1 MRKGTISRSTCH
13 HSVRETSTEFHSC
26 LMSTDRGSTYWTPV
40 SSSGWCE
47 MEREEEGFRFK
58 TRKEYEKQL
67 EKLIQKQSRS
77 RSSKGAE
84 EYEDLMEEY
93 LKFCERDVKYSSIR
107 SSYSSAPLEDRE
119 RDCFW
124 I

>member
-1 MRKGTISRSTCH
+1 
-13 HSVRETSTEFHSC
+13 
-26 LMSTDRGSTYWTPV
+26 
-40 SSSGWCE
+40 

-93 LKFCERDVKYSSIR
+93 LKFCERDVKDV
-107 SSYSSAPLEDRE
+107 E
-119 RDCFW
+119 
-124 I
+124 